1 MCTPRWWAR
10 CFSEAND
17 ASKGMFT
24 AGVRVV
30 LVAGTI
36 EVNDP
41 IWCDFIEYVK
51 NMLFAE
57 YSHYLNFLER
67 NGRVD
72 ELTALGTWL
81 SISCLLLSKER
92 RQS

>member
-1 MCTPRWWAR
+1 MCVPRWWDR
-10 CFSEAND
+10 CFSEVNG

-41 IWCDFIEYVK
+41 IWCDLIESVK
-51 NMLFAE
+51 KC
-57 YSHYLNFLER
+57 YLLNIVTKL
-67 NGRVD
+67 
-72 ELTALGTWL
+72 LGAQRK
-81 SISCLLLSKER
+81 S
-92 RQS
+92 

>member
-51 NMLFAE
+51 IF
-57 YSHYLNFLER
+57 YLLNIVSKL
-67 NGRVD
+67 
-72 ELTALGTWL
+72 LGAQRK
-81 SISCLLLSKER
+81 S
-92 RQS
+92 